1 MSASVS
7 VRKSG
12 PIFSAARTTAVMKKI
27 DDDAEKDIADA
38 VYDEVQSNLR
48 RSLRHPT
55 GYYQSRIVKER
66 SGAGW
71 KVHSGGVIYRC
82 WLEGVGSRNKTTR
95 FKGYA
100 SFRRARQTVE
110 ARAAGIGD
118 RSVKR
123 HIGKLGG

>member
-1 MSASVS
+1 MSVQ
-7 VRKSG
+7 VRYSG
-12 PIFSAARTTAVMKKI
+12 PIFSPIKVSAAMKKMDEDI
-27 DDDAEKDIADA
+27 EKDLADA

-48 RSLRHPT
+48 RSLKNPT
-55 GYYQSRIVKER
+55 GYYQSRITKER
-66 SGAGW
+66 SGSGW
-71 KVHSGGVIYRC
+71 KVHDGGVVYRC

-110 ARAAGIGD
+110 ARARDIGHKG
-118 RSVKR
+118 VTR